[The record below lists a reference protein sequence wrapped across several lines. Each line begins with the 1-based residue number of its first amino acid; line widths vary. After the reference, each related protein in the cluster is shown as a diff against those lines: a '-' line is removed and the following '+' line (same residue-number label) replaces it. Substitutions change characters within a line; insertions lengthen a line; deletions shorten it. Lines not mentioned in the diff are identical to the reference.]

1 MPELFDTDR
10 FHHDLRT
17 TWLGREFIYI
27 EETHSTNSYLKAKPS
42 RELIHGT
49 VALTDHQTR
58 GRGQYERS
66 WESEQG
72 KNLTFT
78 IAFRPKEAS
87 RLNLLSLASAY
98 ATARALELHLDKGVS
113 LKWPNDLM
121 VAGKKVGGLLTE
133 SVFSGERPERILI
146 GIGLNVNQEQF
157 PKKLCP
163 KATSMQILAGKA
175 CPREKMLC
183 DILVE
188 MEQVYHAWER
198 EVPGLQQEV
207 CKKMI
212 GYGDWVYL
220 SINGEVLD
228 KMFKFIG
235 IGKRGEL
242 LMLNEQLD
250 VNTFRYEQVRIITS
264 HQRVSPADEHTSTR

>member
-1 MPELFDTDR
+1 MPELFDTER
-10 FHHDLRT
+10 FQHDLET

-27 EETHSTNSYLKAKPS
+27 EETHSTNSYLKAKSS
-42 RELIHGT
+42 RELLHGT

-66 WESEQG
+66 WQSDQG

-78 IAFRPKEAS
+78 TAFRPREAS

-98 ATARALELHLDKGVS
+98 AAARALELHMERTVS

-121 VAGKKVGGLLTE
+121 IAGKKVGGLLTE
-133 SVFSGERPERILI
+133 SVFSGEKPERILI
-146 GIGLNVNQEQF
+146 GIGLNVNQQQF
-157 PKKLCP
+157 PEKLCQ
-163 KATSMQILAGKA
+163 KATSMQLLSAKA
-175 CPREKMLC
+175 YPREKILC

-198 EVPGLQQEV
+198 EEPGLQQEI
-207 CKKMI
+207 CKKMT
-212 GYGDWVYL
+212 GYGEWVHL
-220 SINGEVLD
+220 SIDGKVLD
-228 KMFKFIG
+228 KPFKFIG

-250 VNTFRYEQVRIITS
+250 VNTFRYEQVRIITG
-264 HQRVSPADEHTSTR
+264 HQGVSPANERTST